1 MGPLI
6 TTDELAARLEG
17 GAPTVLFDCRFSL
30 AEPELGRRQWLE
42 AHIPGAMYAHLDD
55 DLSSPVR
62 PGTGRHPLPEA
73 GAFAEFLALNGWQPG
88 VPVVAYDAQGGAMA
102 ARLWWLMKYFGGHA
116 AAVLDGGWN
125 AWLDEDRPTA
135 SGHESAIPATPISLS
150 PRPELVLGADGVARA
165 LDQDEITLLDARGA
179 ERFRGDTEPLDRKAG
194 HVPGARNRPFS
205 GNLDE
210 HGRFKPAETLR
221 KEFVALG
228 DRAPHDVVHMCGSGV
243 TACHNLLAMEV
254 AGLTGSQLFPGSWS
268 EWVDDRG
275 RPVATGKER

>member
-6 TTDELAARLEG
+6 STDELANRLQDRLPL
-17 GAPTVLFDCRFSL
+17 ALFDCRFSL

-42 AHIPGAMYAHLDD
+42 AHVPGALYAHLDD
-55 DLSSPVR
+55 HLSSPVR

-73 GAFAEFLALNGWQPG
+73 GAFAEFLALNGWRPG
-88 VPVVAYDAQGGAMA
+88 TPVVAYDAQGGAMA

-116 AAVLDGGWN
+116 AAVLDGGFE
-125 AWLDEDRPTA
+125 AWQAEDRPTV
-135 SGHESAIPATPISLS
+135 SGHESAEPATPVTLS
-150 PRPELVLGADGVARA
+150 PRPELVLDAHGVARA
-165 LDQDEITLLDARGA
+165 LDRDAITLLDARGA

-205 GNLDE
+205 SNLDD

-221 KEFVALG
+221 REFANLG
-228 DRAPHDVVHMCGSGV
+228 ERAPHDVVHMCGSGV

-254 AGLTGSQLFPGSWS
+254 AGLEGSRLYADSWS
-268 EWVDDRG
+268 GWIADDD
-275 RPVATGKER
+275 RPVATGAA

>member
-1 MGPLI
+1 MGPLV
-6 TTDELAARLEG
+6 TTEMLAARIAAGEPI
-17 GAPTVLFDCRFSL
+17 ALFDCRFSL

-125 AWLDEDRPTA
+125 AWLDEGRPTT
-135 SGHESAIPATPISLS
+135 SGHESAIPATPVALS
-150 PRPELVLGADGVARA
+150 PRPELVLDANAVTRGLQGNAI
-165 LDQDEITLLDARGA
+165 LLLDARGA
-179 ERFRGDTEPLDRKAG
+179 ERYRGDTEPLDRKAG

-210 HGRFKPAETLR
+210 RGRFKAADTLR
-221 KEFVALG
+221 KEFVALA
-228 DRAPHDVVHMCGSGV
+228 DRAPSDVVHMCGSGV

-254 AGLTGSQLFPGSWS
+254 AGLEGSRLYADSWS
-268 EWVDDRG
+268 GWIAGDD
-275 RPVATGKER
+275 RPVATGPT